1 MCLHCLLWQ
10 TQVLAGPMF
19 NGGIVAKPFSEELHI
34 WFHYCLLS
42 QVSGFLK
49 NGHTEN
55 SASIRFNKS
64 GFCHSYNHSW
74 SQCSF
79 WRNRTIVKTRT
90 AILARKH
97 FSWSVNC
104 YVSGSPFK
112 ILFYNRSSRVLLIF
126 YFLIRTSICQTNLS
140 LRILGFVCTISRFHD
155 ENIFVGLVGLG
166 QYSTTQKSNGAWKYL
181 EYFI

>member
-1 MCLHCLLWQ
+1 MHPAFSKGPFKAVGEKSPRSMLLP
-10 TQVLAGPMF
+10 TCF
-19 NGGIVAKPFSEELHI
+19 
-34 WFHYCLLS
+34 C
-42 QVSGFLK
+42 FLC
-49 NGHTEN
+49 
-55 SASIRFNKS
+55 S
-64 GFCHSYNHSW
+64 SW
-74 SQCSF
+74 SESF

-140 LRILGFVCTISRFHD
+140 LRILGFVCTISRFHV

-166 QYSTTQKSNGAWKYL
+166 QYSTTQKTNGAWKYL